1 MKTDPIQT
9 EPATAALD
17 RANMWRGV
25 LLMSVAFLLYSLSDL
40 VAKLLTADFHAVQI
54 GWTRQLG
61 LLSGVIFLLIQRGFI
76 VFHTKRP
83 GLQIARGVIASTSPV
98 LFTMAVA
105 QISLAD
111 AVAVS
116 FVAPFLVV
124 IFGALMLNEHI
135 SRKQFFGILGAF
147 IGTLIIVRPGLG
159 VFQFGTVFVLLAA
172 TAFALRQ
179 VISRMVAGVDRTST
193 TVAYAGTVSV
203 LVLSFI
209 LPFYW
214 KTPET
219 LYQYG
224 LFFLVALTAGFG
236 EFFIIRALDITFAV
250 ILAPLQY
257 TMIIWSIIWGWMF
270 FADLPD
276 SWTLIGTAIIIISG
290 ILTSG
295 VMRYLKPN
303 ELKTKLKRTIR

>member
-1 MKTDPIQT
+1 
-9 EPATAALD
+9 
-17 RANMWRGV
+17 MWRGIA
-25 LLMSVAFLLYSLSDL
+25 LMSVAFLLYSLSDL
-40 VAKLLTADFHAVQI
+40 VAKVLTEDFHAVQI

-61 LLSGVIFLLIQRGFI
+61 LLSGVVFLLFRRGLA
-76 VFHTKRP
+76 VFHTQRP
-83 GLQIARGVIASTSPV
+83 GLQFTRGIIASTSPV
-98 LFTMAVA
+98 LFTLAVA
-105 QISLAD
+105 HISLAD

-124 IFGALMLNEHI
+124 IFGALLLNEHI

-159 VFQFGTVFVLLAA
+159 VFQFGTIFVLLAA

-179 VISRMVAGVDRTST
+179 VISRMVAGIDRTST

-209 LPFYW
+209 LPFFW

-219 LYQYG
+219 LYHYG

-250 ILAPLQY
+250 VLAPLQY
-257 TMIIWSIIWGWMF
+257 TMIIWSIIWGWLV

-276 SWTLIGTAIIIISG
+276 GWTLIGTAIIIISG

-295 VMRYLKPN
+295 VMRFLKPN
-303 ELKTKLKRTIR
+303 ELKTKLKRRTR

>member
-1 MKTDPIQT
+1 MTLQETTKSDSSADIART
-9 EPATAALD
+9 
-17 RANMWRGV
+17 NMWRGIA
-25 LLMSVAFLLYSLSDL
+25 LMSVAFLLYSLSDL
-40 VAKLLTADFHAVQI
+40 VAKVLTEDFHAVQI

-61 LLSGVIFLLIQRGFI
+61 LLSGVVFLLFRRGLA
-76 VFHTKRP
+76 VFHTQRP
-83 GLQIARGVIASTSPV
+83 GLQITRGIIASTSPV

-105 QISLAD
+105 HISLAD

-124 IFGALMLNEHI
+124 IFGALLLNEHI

-147 IGTLIIVRPGLG
+147 VGTLIIVRPGLG
-159 VFQFGTVFVLLAA
+159 VFQFGTIFVLLAA

-179 VISRMVAGVDRTST
+179 VISRMVAGIDRTST

-209 LPFYW
+209 LPFFW

-219 LYQYG
+219 LYHYG

-250 ILAPLQY
+250 VLAPLQY
-257 TMIIWSIIWGWMF
+257 TMIIWSIIWGWLV

-276 SWTLIGTAIIIISG
+276 GWTLIGTAIIIISG

-295 VMRYLKPN
+295 VMRFLKPN
-303 ELKTKLKRTIR
+303 ELKTKLKRRTR

>member
-1 MKTDPIQT
+1 MTIPTQSA
-9 EPATAALD
+9 ESQESARAT
-17 RANMWRGV
+17 MWRGI
-25 LLMSVAFLLYSLSDL
+25 LLMCFAFFLYSMSDL
-40 VAKLLTADFHAVQI
+40 FAKMLTAEFHSVQI

-61 LLSGVIFLLIQRGFI
+61 LLTGVVFLLFQRGI
-76 VFHTKRP
+76 SVFHTKRP
-83 GLQIARGVIASTSPV
+83 GLQITRGLIASTSPV
-98 LFTMAVA
+98 LYTLAVA

-124 IFGALMLNEHI
+124 IFGAVMLNEHI
-135 SRKQFFGILGAF
+135 SRKQFMGILGAF

-179 VISRMVAGVDRTST
+179 VISRMVAGIDRTST

-203 LVLSFI
+203 LVLSCI
-209 LPFYW
+209 LPFFW
-214 KTPET
+214 RTPET
-219 LYQYG
+219 LEHYG
-224 LFFLVALTAGFG
+224 LFFLLALTAGFG
-236 EFFIIRALDITFAV
+236 EFCIIRALDITLAV

-257 TMIIWSIIWGWMF
+257 TMIIWGILWGWIF

-276 SWTLIGTAIIIISG
+276 GWTLIGTAIIILAG

-303 ELKTKLKRTIR
+303 ELKTKLKRLR

>member
-1 MKTDPIQT
+1 MSTVTQPSDSR
-9 EPATAALD
+9 ELA
-17 RANMWRGV
+17 RANMWRGI
-25 LLMSVAFLLYSLSDL
+25 LLMSFAFLLYSMSDL
-40 VAKLLTADFHAVQI
+40 FAKMLSAEFHPVQI

-61 LLSGVIFLLIQRGFI
+61 LLTGVIFLLFQRGLS
-76 VFHTKRP
+76 VFQTKRP
-83 GLQIARGVIASTSPV
+83 GLQITRGVIASTSPV

-124 IFGALMLNEHI
+124 IFGAIMLKEHI

-159 VFQFGTVFVLLAA
+159 VFQFGTLFVLLAA

-203 LVLSFI
+203 LILSCI
-209 LPFYW
+209 VPFFW
-214 KTPET
+214 KTPENF
-219 LYQYG
+219 QHYG
-224 LFFLVALTAGFG
+224 LFFLLALTAGFG
-236 EFFIIRALDITFAV
+236 EFFIIRALDITLAV

-257 TMIIWSIIWGWMF
+257 TMIIWGILWGWLV

-276 SWTLIGTAIIIISG
+276 GWTLIGTLIIVLSG

-295 VMRYLKPN
+295 VLRYLKPN
-303 ELKTKLKRTIR
+303 DWKAKLQQLKR

>member
-1 MKTDPIQT
+1 
-9 EPATAALD
+9 
-17 RANMWRGV
+17 
-25 LLMSVAFLLYSLSDL
+25 
-40 VAKLLTADFHAVQI
+40 
-54 GWTRQLG
+54 
-61 LLSGVIFLLIQRGFI
+61 
-76 VFHTKRP
+76 
-83 GLQIARGVIASTSPV
+83 
-98 LFTMAVA
+98 
-105 QISLAD
+105 
-111 AVAVS
+111 
-116 FVAPFLVV
+116 VV
-124 IFGALMLNEHI
+124 IFGALLLNEHI

-159 VFQFGTVFVLLAA
+159 VFQFGTIFVLLAA

-179 VISRMVAGVDRTST
+179 VISRMVAGIDRTST

-209 LPFYW
+209 LPFFW

-219 LYQYG
+219 IYHYG

-257 TMIIWSIIWGWMF
+257 TMIIWSIIWGWLV

-276 SWTLIGTAIIIISG
+276 GWTLIGTAIIIISG

-295 VMRYLKPN
+295 VMRFLKPN
-303 ELKTKLKRTIR
+303 ELKTKLKRRTR